1 MIFSIGV
8 LLIVSF
14 FWEDMH
20 LYTTPSQLVVM
31 RPNMVQLGGIVKD
44 GSMQRSEKGIS
55 FVVYDDGA
63 NILVGY
69 RGKLPAMVREEHS
82 VLVKGKWNGRSL
94 RAQTVYAKHDE
105 YYRDQ

>member
-1 MIFSIGV
+1 MVCSIGV
-8 LLIVSF
+8 YLIISF

-20 LYTTPSQLVVM
+20 LYTTPSQLVEM
-31 RPNMVQLGGIVKD
+31 QPHMVQLGGIVKD

-55 FVVYDDGA
+55 FVVSDDET

-69 RGKLPAMVREEHS
+69 RGKLPAMVREGHS
-82 VLVKGKWNGRSL
+82 VLIKGQWNGRSL